1 MKSAAVIS
9 YVSKRV
15 RKNLQDRATD
25 LGLSLSRYVC
35 RVLEDDCEQDD
46 DEDCPTVTKEELEE
60 AMRSAD
66 KLENC
71 EVFET
76 VEEFIESVHS
86 DVYEACKNKS
96 V

>member
-15 RKNLQDRATD
+15 RKNLQDRATG

-46 DEDCPTVTKEELEE
+46 EDCPIITKEELMREMEE
-60 AMRSAD
+60 AD
-66 KLENC
+66 KLEGC
-71 EVFET
+71 VVFEN
-76 VEEFIESVHS
+76 VK
-86 DVYEACKNKS
+86 DVIKHMHKVVNENNI
-96 V
+96 